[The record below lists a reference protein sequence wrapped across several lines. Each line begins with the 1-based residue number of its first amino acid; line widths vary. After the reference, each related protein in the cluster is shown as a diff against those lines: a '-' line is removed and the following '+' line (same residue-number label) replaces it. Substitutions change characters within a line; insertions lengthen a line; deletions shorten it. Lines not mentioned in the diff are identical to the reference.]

1 MNGSFGWQL
10 IPFPDSSYSQRVD
23 SGHPFVA
30 DRPIRRFVRH
40 SGIPDVVPMDISRP
54 RLGGVEATRTIRQE
68 APESEVTTIQNDP
81 AIVRR

>member
-23 SGHPFVA
+23 SGHRFVA

-40 SGIPDVVPMDISRP
+40 SGIPDLVPMDISR
-54 RLGGVEATRTIRQE
+54 LDWVASRQ
-68 APESEVTTIQNDP
+68 PGPSGKKLLNPKSPPFRMILQ
-81 AIVRR
+81 